1 MALFEGERMIKR
13 ESRPTNREGA
23 RDWMLSQVVSIARQ
37 WQVEAPFERCG
48 IGFGGPVDFGEQR
61 MAFST
66 HVGGWNN
73 FRLSEFLSRELGV
86 PALMDND
93 ANAGALAE
101 ATFGA
106 GKGHSPLFYM
116 TLSTGI
122 GGGILLSPILALHFG
137 IPIRQAIGTSLVAVI
152 TTSAASS
159 SVHLQRHTTDIRLG
173 MTLELATAFGAAV
186 TAYLVGYFNRNA
198 LEGIF
203 AGFLLYSSVTIL
215 LRRGKVKDQEEAPAN
230 NNGETVIPPY
240 EPQRYPLGLAAS
252 LVAGGLSGLLGIG
265 GGPIK
270 VPVMYIFMNVPLM
283 VATATSNFMIGVT
296 AAASAVVYYRRGDI
310 LVEIAAP
317 LAVGVFLGSLLGARL
332 APRIQTKF
340 VVYLLVGI
348 MLYLAGHLCVH
359 LFMGVAT

>member
-1 MALFEGERMIKR
+1 MRT
-13 ESRPTNREGA
+13 SRRNRHPRPEWFH
-23 RDWMLSQVVSIARQ
+23 RRCMLSALLLLL
-37 WQVEAPFERCG
+37 
-48 IGFGGPVDFGEQR
+48 GFFAG
-61 MAFST
+61 
-66 HVGGWNN
+66 
-73 FRLSEFLSRELGV
+73 LL
-86 PALMDND
+86 
-93 ANAGALAE
+93 GAL
-101 ATFGA
+101 
-106 GKGHSPLFYM
+106 
-116 TLSTGI
+116 TGI
-122 GGGILLSPILALHFG
+122 GGGILLTPILALHFG

-173 MTLELATAFGAAV
+173 MTLELATALGAAV
-186 TAYLVGYFNRNA
+186 TAYLVAYFNRNW

-203 AGFLLYSSVTIL
+203 AAFLLYSAIMIL
-215 LRRGKVKDQEEAPAN
+215 VRGGRVRDAKIPGNKMRDPAVDDSEGFPAK
-230 NNGETVIPPY
+230 NNGATPIPPY

-317 LAVGVFLGSLLGARL
+317 LAAGVFVGSLLGARL
-332 APRIQTKF
+332 APRIQTKY
-340 VVYLLVGI
+340 VVYLLVAI
-348 MLYLAGHLCVH
+348 MLYLAGRLTVH
-359 LFMGVAT
+359 LFMGGAA